1 MLRGCWR
8 CWARRSRAVMPFG
21 GGTPSATLSSLI
33 GLEELLP
40 VGADGAWLMGLVP
53 PLGGVAA
60 FQYRAPDGYPL
71 RFSHL
76 LTGLVQAGACFRF
89 DDGQQQWEAH
99 IAAAPKFVQDF
110 GKLDDLDIVIARF
123 GGE

>member
-1 MLRGCWR
+1 
-8 CWARRSRAVMPFG
+8 MPFG
-21 GGTPSATLSSLI
+21 DGMPSTTLSSLI

-76 LTGLVQAGACFRF
+76 LTGLVQAGARY
-89 DDGQQQWEAH
+89 
-99 IAAAPKFVQDF
+99 
-110 GKLDDLDIVIARF
+110 
-123 GGE
+123 